1 MPGPGVG
8 GWGCGGVPTPGGVP
22 GPGGCLLPGGGVPGL
37 GGLLPGGV
45 PAPSGDPQ
53 GWLLLRTVRILLE
66 CILVAQKSTQIGSEL
81 RSTAKTGTFTGSCK
95 IIRRRGGVCPKMVQ

>member
-1 MPGPGVG
+1 MPGPGG
-8 GWGCGGVPTPGGVP
+8 RGCSGGVPTPGGYLVP
-22 GPGGCLLPGGGVPGL
+22 GVGAWSGRVCSRVVLAPRGGGGGLPGG
-37 GGLLPGGV
+37 
-45 PAPSGDPQ
+45 DPP
-53 GWLLLRTVRILLE
+53 GWLLLRAVRILLE